1 MTTEQIYYLLND
13 ITSEATGNQ
22 SLAIRDGYKL
32 VDLGTTIT
40 NSETLT
46 KGFLTGLI
54 DKVTKTL
61 IMSRQYEKQD
71 RRGINKEMLTYGAIV
86 EMISIERGEPTENFS
101 WKQNDTTCPYSKT
114 NPNYTVTTTIA
125 QGNDTFEYDVII
137 YDYQLQSAFLN
148 EKSMAAFVE
157 GVFETVKNSL
167 EIYLENIE
175 NTVINTSA
183 CRVYNS
189 NTGNTVVKLATIYN
203 TLNGF
208 KSTDSGYVTPI
219 TQANNNDNI
228 INGALSNR
236 DFLRFVYTYISKIKK
251 AMRKPSVLFNPAGKE
266 RWSTDPIVEVI
277 SDVNERF
284 NLLPNFDPIADGIK
298 GDTIY
303 YWQGTGTSVGYANNM
318 QISQRI
324 DANTEVN
331 IYGCI
336 AMIRDDKAVGMLR
349 EFPRTRSLYDPSHE
363 KTYFYNKMDIR
374 YYSKADE
381 NFVVFTLE

>member
-13 ITSEATGNQ
+13 ITSEATGTQN
-22 SLAIRDGYKL
+22 LAIRDGYKL

-54 DKVTKTL
+54 DKVTKTI

-71 RRGINKEMLTYGAIV
+71 RRGINKETLTYGAIV
-86 EMISIERGEPTENFS
+86 EMISIERGETTENLS

-137 YDYQLQSAFLN
+137 YDYQLNSAFLN
-148 EKSMAAFVE
+148 EKNMAAFVE

-175 NTVINTSA
+175 STVINTSA

-189 NTGNTVVKLATIYN
+189 NTGNTVVKLATLYN
-203 TLNGF
+203 TLNGYT
-208 KSTDSGYVTPI
+208 SSDTGYVTPI
-219 TQANNNDNI
+219 TQSNNNDST
-228 INGALSNR
+228 INSALSNR

-251 AMRKPSVLFNPAGKE
+251 GMRKPSVLFNPAGKE
-266 RWSTDPIVEVI
+266 RWSTNPVVEVI

-284 NLLPNFDPIADGIK
+284 NLLPNFDPLADGIK
-298 GDTIY
+298 GDSIY

-324 DANTEVN
+324 DGNTEVN

-349 EFPRTRSLYDPSHE
+349 DFPRTRSLYDPSHE

>member
-1 MTTEQIYYLLND
+1 MTTEQVYYLIND

-22 SLAIRDGYKL
+22 NLAIRDGYKL

-71 RRGINKEMLTYGAIV
+71 RRGINKEALTYGAIV
-86 EMISIERGEPTENFS
+86 EMISIERGEPTENLS

-137 YDYQLQSAFLN
+137 YDYQLNSAFLN
-148 EKSMAAFVE
+148 EKNMAAFVE

-175 NTVINTSA
+175 STVINTSA

-189 NTGNTVVKLATIYN
+189 NTGNTVVKLATLYN
-203 TLNGF
+203 TLNGYT
-208 KSTDSGYVTPI
+208 SSDSGYVTPI
-219 TQANNNDNI
+219 TQSNNNDST
-228 INGALSNR
+228 INSALSNR

-251 AMRKPSVLFNPAGKE
+251 GMRKPSVLFNTAGKE

-298 GDTIY
+298 GDSIY

-349 EFPRTRSLYDPSHE
+349 DFPRTRSLYDPSHE

>member
-13 ITSEATGNQ
+13 ITSEATGTQN
-22 SLAIRDGYKL
+22 LAIRDGYKL

-54 DKVTKTL
+54 DKVTKTV

-71 RRGINKEMLTYGAIV
+71 RRGINKETLTYGAIV
-86 EMISIERGEPTENFS
+86 EMISIERGEATENLS

-137 YDYQLQSAFLN
+137 YDYQLNSAFLS
-148 EKSMAAFVE
+148 EKNMGAFVE

-167 EIYLENIE
+167 QIYLENIE

-183 CRVYNS
+183 CRVYNA
-189 NTGNTVVKLATIYN
+189 NAGNTVVKLATLYN
-203 TLNGF
+203 TLNGYT
-208 KSTDSGYVTPI
+208 SSDAGYVTPI
-219 TQANNNDNI
+219 TQANNNDNT
-228 INGALSNR
+228 INSALSNR

-251 AMRKPSVLFNPAGKE
+251 GMRKPSVLFNPAGKE

-284 NLLPNFDPIADGIK
+284 NLLPNFDPLADGIK
-298 GDTIY
+298 GDSIY
-303 YWQGTGTSVGYANNM
+303 YWQGTGTSVGYATNM
-318 QISQRI
+318 QLSQRI

-349 EFPRTRSLYDPSHE
+349 DFPRTRSLYDPSHE
-363 KTYFYNKMDIR
+363 KTYFYNKLDIR

>member
-13 ITSEATGNQ
+13 ITSEATGTQN
-22 SLAIRDGYKL
+22 LAIRDGYKL

-54 DKVTKTL
+54 DKVTKTI

-71 RRGINKEMLTYGAIV
+71 RRGINKEALTYGAIV
-86 EMISIERGEPTENFS
+86 EMISIERGETTENLS

-137 YDYQLQSAFLN
+137 YDYQLNSAFLN
-148 EKSMAAFVE
+148 EKNMAAFVE

-175 NTVINTSA
+175 STVINTSA

-189 NTGNTVVKLATIYN
+189 NTGNTVVKLATLYN
-203 TLNGF
+203 TLNGYT
-208 KSTDSGYVTPI
+208 SSDAGYVTPI
-219 TQANNNDNI
+219 TQSNNNDST
-228 INGALSNR
+228 INSALSNR

-251 AMRKPSVLFNPAGKE
+251 GMRKPSVLFNPAGKE
-266 RWSTDPIVEVI
+266 RWSTNPVVEVI

-284 NLLPNFDPIADGIK
+284 NLLPNFDPLADGIK
-298 GDTIY
+298 GDSIY

-324 DANTEVN
+324 DGNTEVN

-349 EFPRTRSLYDPSHE
+349 DFPRTRSLYDPSHE

>member
-1 MTTEQIYYLLND
+1 MTTEQVYYLIND
-13 ITSEATGNQ
+13 ITSEATGSQN
-22 SLAIRDGYKL
+22 LAIRDGYKL

-71 RRGINKEMLTYGAIV
+71 RRGINKEALTYGAIV
-86 EMISIERGEPTENFS
+86 EMISIERGEPTENLS

-137 YDYQLQSAFLN
+137 YDYQLNSAFLN
-148 EKSMAAFVE
+148 EKNMAAFVE

-175 NTVINTSA
+175 STVINTSA

-189 NTGNTVVKLATIYN
+189 NTGNTVVKLATLYN
-203 TLNGF
+203 TLNGYT
-208 KSTDSGYVTPI
+208 SSDSGYVTPI
-219 TQANNNDNI
+219 TQSNNNDST
-228 INGALSNR
+228 INSALSNR

-251 AMRKPSVLFNPAGKE
+251 GMRKPSVLFNPAGKE
-266 RWSTDPIVEVI
+266 RWTTNPVVEVI

-284 NLLPNFDPIADGIK
+284 NLLPNFDPLADGIK
-298 GDTIY
+298 GDSIY

-324 DANTEVN
+324 DTNTEVN

-349 EFPRTRSLYDPSHE
+349 DFPRTRSLYDPSHE

>member
-13 ITSEATGNQ
+13 ITSESTGTQN
-22 SLAIRDGYKL
+22 LTIRDGYKL

-61 IMSRQYEKQD
+61 IVSREYEKQD
-71 RRGINKEMLTYGAIV
+71 RRGINKETLTYGAIV
-86 EMISIERGEPTENFS
+86 EMISIERGEPTENLS

-137 YDYQLQSAFLN
+137 YDYQLHSAFLN
-148 EKSMAAFVE
+148 EKNMAAFVE

-175 NTVINTSA
+175 STVINTSA
-183 CRVYNS
+183 CRVYNT
-189 NTGNTVVKLATIYN
+189 NAGNTVVKLATLYN
-203 TLNGF
+203 TLNGYT
-208 KSTDSGYVTPI
+208 SSDTGYVTPI
-219 TQANNNDNI
+219 TSSNNNDST
-228 INGALSNR
+228 INSALSNR

-251 AMRKPSVLFNPAGKE
+251 GMRKPSILFNPAGKE
-266 RWSTDPIVEVI
+266 RWSTEPIVEVI

-284 NLLPNFDPIADGIK
+284 NLLPNFDPLADGIK
-298 GDTIY
+298 GDSIY

-324 DANTEVN
+324 DANTDVN

-349 EFPRTRSLYDPSHE
+349 DFPRTRSLYDPSHE
-363 KTYFYNKMDIR
+363 KTYFYNKLDIR

>member
-1 MTTEQIYYLLND
+1 MTTEQVYYLIND
-13 ITSEATGNQ
+13 ITSEATGSQN
-22 SLAIRDGYKL
+22 LAIRDGYKL

-71 RRGINKEMLTYGAIV
+71 RRGINKEALTYGAIV
-86 EMISIERGEPTENFS
+86 EMISIERGEPTENLS

-137 YDYQLQSAFLN
+137 YDYQLNSAFLN
-148 EKSMAAFVE
+148 EKNMAAFVE

-175 NTVINTSA
+175 STVINTSA

-189 NTGNTVVKLATIYN
+189 NTGNTVVKLATLYN
-203 TLNGF
+203 TLNGYT
-208 KSTDSGYVTPI
+208 SSDSGYVTPI
-219 TQANNNDNI
+219 TQSNNNDST
-228 INGALSNR
+228 INSALSNR

-251 AMRKPSVLFNPAGKE
+251 GMRKPSVLFNTAGKE

-298 GDTIY
+298 GDSIY

-349 EFPRTRSLYDPSHE
+349 DFPRTRSLYDPSHE

>member
-1 MTTEQIYYLLND
+1 MTTEQVYTLVNE
-13 ITSEATGNQ
+13 ITKDATGSQN
-22 SLAIRDGYKL
+22 LAIRDGYKL
-32 VDLGTTIT
+32 VDLGTTVT

-46 KGFLTGLI
+46 KGFLSGLI
-54 DKVTKTL
+54 DKITKTI

-71 RRGINKEMLTYGAIV
+71 RRGINKETLTYGAIV
-86 EMISIERGEPTENFS
+86 EMISIERGEATENLS
-101 WKQNDTTCPYSKT
+101 WKKTDTTTPYS
-114 NPNYTVTTTIA
+114 NVNDNYTVTTTIV

-137 YDYQLQSAFLN
+137 YDYQLNSSFLS
-148 EKSMAAFVE
+148 EKNMAAFVE

-167 EIYLENIE
+167 QIYLENIE

-183 CRVYNS
+183 CRVYNA
-189 NTGNTVVKLATIYN
+189 NTGNTVVKLATLYN
-203 TLNGF
+203 TLNGY
-208 KSTDSGYVTPI
+208 KSTDTGYVTPI
-219 TQANNNDNI
+219 TSENNNDNT
-228 INGALSNR
+228 INSALSNR

-251 AMRKPSVLFNPAGKE
+251 GMRKPSVLFNPAGKE
-266 RWSTDPIVEVI
+266 RWSTEPIVEVI

-284 NLLPNFDPIADGIK
+284 NLLPNFDPLADGIK
-298 GDTIY
+298 GDSIY
-303 YWQGTGTSVGYANNM
+303 YWQGTGTSVGYATNM

-324 DANTEVN
+324 DSNTEVN

-336 AMIRDDKAVGMLR
+336 AMIRDEKAVGMLR
-349 EFPRTRSLYDPSHE
+349 DFPRTRSLYDPSHE

>member
-1 MTTEQIYYLLND
+1 MTTEQVYQLVND
-13 ITSEATGNQ
+13 ITAEATGSQN
-22 SLAIRDGYKL
+22 LAIRDGYKL
-32 VDLGTTIT
+32 CDLGQTIT

-46 KGFLTGLI
+46 KAFLTGLI
-54 DKVTKTL
+54 DKVTKTI

-71 RRGINKEMLTYGAIV
+71 RRGINKETLTYGAIV
-86 EMISIERGEPTENFS
+86 EMISIERGDATENLS
-101 WKQNDTTCPYSKT
+101 WEKSDTTCPYSKV
-114 NPNYTVTTTIA
+114 NDNYTVTTTIV
-125 QGNDTFEYDVII
+125 QGNDTFEYDIII
-137 YDYQLQSAFLN
+137 YDYQLMTSFLN
-148 EKSMAAFVE
+148 SQTMVSFVE
-157 GVFETVKNSL
+157 GVFETAKNSL

-189 NTGNTVVKLATIYN
+189 NTGNTVVKLATLYN
-203 TLNGF
+203 TLNGYT
-208 KSTDSGYVTPI
+208 SSDTGYVTPI
-219 TQANNNDNI
+219 TSSNNTDNT
-228 INGALSNR
+228 INSALSNR

-251 AMRKPSVLFNPAGKE
+251 GMRKPSVLFNPAGKE
-266 RWSTDPIVEVI
+266 RWSTNPVVEVI

-324 DANTEVN
+324 DADTAVN

-336 AMIRDDKAVGMLR
+336 AMIRDERAVGMLR
-349 EFPRTRSLYDPSHE
+349 DFPRTRSLYDPSHE

-374 YYSKADE
+374 YYSKSDE
-381 NFVVFTLE
+381 NFVIFTLE

>member
-1 MTTEQIYYLLND
+1 MTTEQVYQLVND
-13 ITSEATGNQ
+13 ITADATGSQN
-22 SLAIRDGYKL
+22 LAIRDGYKL

-54 DKVTKTL
+54 DKVTKTIVL
-61 IMSRQYEKQD
+61 SRQYEKQD
-71 RRGINKEMLTYGAIV
+71 RRGINKETLTYGAIV
-86 EMISIERGEPTENFS
+86 EMITIERGNTTENLS
-101 WKQNDTTCPYSKT
+101 WKKSDTTCPFS
-114 NPNYTVTTTIA
+114 NVNENYTVTTTIV

-148 EKSMAAFVE
+148 EQAMASFVE
-157 GVFETVKNSL
+157 GIFETVKNSL

-183 CRVYNS
+183 CRVYNT
-189 NTGNTVVKLATIYN
+189 NAGNTVVKLSTLYN
-203 TLNGF
+203 TLNGYT
-208 KSTDSGYVTPI
+208 SSDPGYVTPI
-219 TQANNNDNI
+219 TSANNNDKT
-228 INGALSNR
+228 INAALSNK

-251 AMRKPSVLFNPAGKE
+251 GMRKPSVPFNPAGKE
-266 RWSTDPIVEVI
+266 RWSNNPVVEVI

-284 NLLPNFDPIADGIK
+284 NLLPNFDPLADGIK
-298 GDTIY
+298 GDSIY
-303 YWQGTGTSVGYANNM
+303 YWQGTGTSVGYGNNM

-324 DANTEVN
+324 DDNTEVN

-336 AMIRDDKAVGMLR
+336 AMIRDDKAVGILR
-349 EFPRTRSLYDPSHE
+349 DFPRTRTLYDPSHE

>member
-22 SLAIRDGYKL
+22 NLAIRDGYKL

-71 RRGINKEMLTYGAIV
+71 RRGINKESLTYGAIV
-86 EMISIERGEPTENFS
+86 EMISIERGETTENLS

-137 YDYQLQSAFLN
+137 YDYQLNTAFLN
-148 EKSMAAFVE
+148 EKNMAAFVE
-157 GVFETVKNSL
+157 GVFESVKNSL

-189 NTGNTVVKLATIYN
+189 NTGNTVVKLATLYN
-203 TLNGF
+203 TLNGYT
-208 KSTDSGYVTPI
+208 SSDSGYVTPI
-219 TQANNNDNI
+219 TQSNNNDNT
-228 INGALSNR
+228 INSALSNR

-251 AMRKPSVLFNPAGKE
+251 GMRKPSVLFNPAGKE
-266 RWSTDPIVEVI
+266 RWSTEPIVEVI

-284 NLLPNFDPIADGIK
+284 NLLPNFDPLADGIK
-298 GDTIY
+298 GDSIY

-349 EFPRTRSLYDPSHE
+349 DFPRTRSLYDPSHE
-363 KTYFYNKMDIR
+363 KTYFYNKLDIR

>member
-1 MTTEQIYYLLND
+1 MTTEQINQLVND
-13 ITSEATGNQ
+13 ITLEATGNQ
-22 SLAIRDGYKL
+22 NLAIRDGYKL
-32 VDLGTTIT
+32 CDLGQTIT
-40 NSETLT
+40 TSETLT

-54 DKVTKTL
+54 DKVTKT
-61 IMSRQYEKQD
+61 IVMSRQYEKQD
-71 RRGINKEMLTYGAIV
+71 RRGINKETLTYGAIV
-86 EMISIERGEPTENFS
+86 EMITIERGEATENLS
-101 WKQNDTTCPYSKT
+101 WKHNDTTSPYS
-114 NPNYTVTTTIA
+114 NINDNYTVTTTLV

-148 EKSMAAFVE
+148 EQAMASFVE
-157 GVFETVKNSL
+157 GVFESVKNSL

-189 NTGNTVVKLATIYN
+189 NTGNTVVKLATLYN
-203 TLNGF
+203 TLNGYT
-208 KSTDSGYVTPI
+208 SSDSGYVTPI
-219 TQANNNDNI
+219 TSANNNDKT
-228 INGALSNR
+228 INTALSNR

-251 AMRKPSVLFNPAGKE
+251 GMRKPSVLFNAAGKE
-266 RWSTDPIVEVI
+266 RWSSNPVVEVI

-298 GDTIY
+298 GDSIY

-318 QISQRI
+318 QISQKI
-324 DANTEVN
+324 DSNTEVN

-336 AMIRDDKAVGMLR
+336 AMIRDDKAVGILR
-349 EFPRTRSLYDPSHE
+349 DFPRTRTLYDPSHE

>member
-1 MTTEQIYYLLND
+1 MTTEQVYYLIND
-13 ITSEATGNQ
+13 ITSEATGSQN
-22 SLAIRDGYKL
+22 LAIRDGYKL

-71 RRGINKEMLTYGAIV
+71 RRGINKEALTYGAIV
-86 EMISIERGEPTENFS
+86 EMISIERGEPTENLS

-137 YDYQLQSAFLN
+137 YDYQLNSAFLN
-148 EKSMAAFVE
+148 EKNMAAFVE

-175 NTVINTSA
+175 STVINTSA

-189 NTGNTVVKLATIYN
+189 NTGNTVVKLATLYN
-203 TLNGF
+203 TLNGYT
-208 KSTDSGYVTPI
+208 SSDSGYVTPI
-219 TQANNNDNI
+219 TQSNNNDST
-228 INGALSNR
+228 INSALSNR

-251 AMRKPSVLFNPAGKE
+251 GMRKPSVLFNPAGKE
-266 RWSTDPIVEVI
+266 RWTTNPVVEVI

-284 NLLPNFDPIADGIK
+284 NLLPNFDPLADGIK
-298 GDTIY
+298 GDSIY

-324 DANTEVN
+324 DTNTEVN

>member
-22 SLAIRDGYKL
+22 NLAIRDGYKL

-71 RRGINKEMLTYGAIV
+71 RRGINKETLTYGAIV
-86 EMISIERGEPTENFS
+86 EMISIERGEATENLS

-137 YDYQLQSAFLN
+137 YDYQLNSAFLN
-148 EKSMAAFVE
+148 EKNMAAFVE

-175 NTVINTSA
+175 STVINTSA

-189 NTGNTVVKLATIYN
+189 NTGNTVVKLATLYN
-203 TLNGF
+203 TLNGYT
-208 KSTDSGYVTPI
+208 SSDSGYVTPI
-219 TQANNNDNI
+219 TQANNNDNT
-228 INGALSNR
+228 INSALSNR

-251 AMRKPSVLFNPAGKE
+251 GMRKPSVLFNPAGKE
-266 RWSTDPIVEVI
+266 RWSTNPVVEVI

-298 GDTIY
+298 GDSIY

-324 DANTEVN
+324 DSNTEVN

-349 EFPRTRSLYDPSHE
+349 DFPRTRSLYDPSHE

-374 YYSKADE
+374 YYSKSDE

>member
-13 ITSEATGNQ
+13 ITGEATGSQN
-22 SLAIRDGYKL
+22 LAIRDGYKL

-54 DKVTKTL
+54 DKVTKTI

-71 RRGINKEMLTYGAIV
+71 RRGINKETLTYGAIV
-86 EMISIERGEPTENFS
+86 EMISIERGEATENLS
-101 WKQNDTTCPYSKT
+101 WKQNDTTSPYSKT

-137 YDYQLQSAFLN
+137 YDYQLNSAFLN
-148 EKSMAAFVE
+148 EKNMAAFVE

-175 NTVINTSA
+175 STVINTSA
-183 CRVYNS
+183 CRVYNT
-189 NTGNTVVKLATIYN
+189 NAGNTVVKLATLYN
-203 TLNGF
+203 TLNGYT
-208 KSTDSGYVTPI
+208 SSDSGYVTPI
-219 TQANNNDNI
+219 TSANNNDST
-228 INGALSNR
+228 INSALSNR

-251 AMRKPSVLFNPAGKE
+251 GMRKPSVLFNPAGKE
-266 RWSTDPIVEVI
+266 RWSTEPVVEVI

-284 NLLPNFDPIADGIK
+284 NLLPNFDPLADGIK
-298 GDTIY
+298 GDSIY

-324 DANTEVN
+324 DTDTEVT

-349 EFPRTRSLYDPSHE
+349 DFPRTRSLYDPSHE

>member
-22 SLAIRDGYKL
+22 NLAIRDGYKL

-86 EMISIERGEPTENFS
+86 EMISIERGEATENLS

-137 YDYQLQSAFLN
+137 YDYQLNSAFLN
-148 EKSMAAFVE
+148 EKNMAAFVE

-175 NTVINTSA
+175 STVINTSA

-189 NTGNTVVKLATIYN
+189 NTGNTVVKLATLYN
-203 TLNGF
+203 TLNGYT
-208 KSTDSGYVTPI
+208 SSDSGYVTPI
-219 TQANNNDNI
+219 TQSNNNDST
-228 INGALSNR
+228 INSALSNR

-251 AMRKPSVLFNPAGKE
+251 GMRKPSVLFNPAGKE
-266 RWSTDPIVEVI
+266 RWSTNPVVEVI

-284 NLLPNFDPIADGIK
+284 NLLPNFDPLADGIK
-298 GDTIY
+298 GDSIY

-324 DANTEVN
+324 DSNTEVN

-349 EFPRTRSLYDPSHE
+349 DFPRTRSLYDPSHE

>member
-1 MTTEQIYYLLND
+1 MTTEQVYSLVNE
-13 ITSEATGNQ
+13 ITKDATGSQN
-22 SLAIRDGYKL
+22 LAIRDGYKL
-32 VDLGTTIT
+32 VDLGTTVT

-46 KGFLTGLI
+46 KGFLSGLI
-54 DKVTKTL
+54 DKITKTI

-71 RRGINKEMLTYGAIV
+71 RRGINKETLTYGAIV
-86 EMISIERGEPTENFS
+86 EMIRIERGEATENLS
-101 WKQNDTTCPYSKT
+101 WKKTDTTTPYS
-114 NPNYTVTTTIA
+114 NVNDNYTVTTTIV

-137 YDYQLQSAFLN
+137 YDYQLNSAFLN
-148 EKSMAAFVE
+148 EKNMAAFVE

-167 EIYLENIE
+167 QIYLENIE

-183 CRVYNS
+183 CRVYNA
-189 NTGNTVVKLATIYN
+189 NTGNTVVKLATLYN
-203 TLNGF
+203 TLNGY
-208 KSTDSGYVTPI
+208 KSTDTGYVTPI
-219 TQANNNDNI
+219 TSENNNDNT
-228 INGALSNR
+228 INSALSNR

-251 AMRKPSVLFNPAGKE
+251 GMRKPSVLFNPAGKE
-266 RWSTDPIVEVI
+266 RWSTEPIVEVI

-298 GDTIY
+298 GDSIY

-318 QISQRI
+318 QISQKI
-324 DANTEVN
+324 DSNTDVN

-363 KTYFYNKMDIR
+363 KTFFYNKMDIR

>member
-1 MTTEQIYYLLND
+1 MTTEQVYYLIND
-13 ITSEATGNQ
+13 ITSEATGSQN
-22 SLAIRDGYKL
+22 LAIRDGYKL

-71 RRGINKEMLTYGAIV
+71 RRGINKEALTYGAIV
-86 EMISIERGEPTENFS
+86 EMISIERGEPTENLS

-137 YDYQLQSAFLN
+137 YDYQLNSAFLN
-148 EKSMAAFVE
+148 EKNMAAFVE

-175 NTVINTSA
+175 STVINTSA

-189 NTGNTVVKLATIYN
+189 NTGNTVVKLATLYN
-203 TLNGF
+203 TLNGYT
-208 KSTDSGYVTPI
+208 SSDSGYVTPI
-219 TQANNNDNI
+219 TQSNNNDST
-228 INGALSNR
+228 INTALSNR

-251 AMRKPSVLFNPAGKE
+251 GMRKPSVLFNTAGKE
-266 RWSTDPIVEVI
+266 RWSTEPIVEVI

-298 GDTIY
+298 GDSIY

-349 EFPRTRSLYDPSHE
+349 DFPRTRSLYDPSHE

>member
-1 MTTEQIYYLLND
+1 MTTEQIYGLLNE
-13 ITSEATGNQ
+13 ITSETTGTQN
-22 SLAIRDGYKL
+22 LAIRDGYKL

-71 RRGINKEMLTYGAIV
+71 RRGINKETLTYGAIV
-86 EMISIERGEPTENFS
+86 EMISIERGEPTENLS
-101 WKQNDTTCPYSKT
+101 WKQNDTSCPYSKT
-114 NPNYTVTTTIA
+114 DPNYTVTTTIA

-137 YDYQLQSAFLN
+137 YDYQLNSAFLN
-148 EKSMAAFVE
+148 EKNMAAFVE

-175 NTVINTSA
+175 STVINTTA
-183 CRVYNS
+183 CRVYNT
-189 NTGNTVVKLATIYN
+189 NTGNTVVKLATLYN
-203 TLNGF
+203 TLNGY
-208 KSTDSGYVTPI
+208 KSTDTGYVTPI
-219 TQANNNDNI
+219 TQSNNNDST
-228 INGALSNR
+228 INSALSNR

-251 AMRKPSVLFNPAGKE
+251 GMRKPSVLFNPAGKE
-266 RWSTDPIVEVI
+266 RWSTAPVVEVI

-284 NLLPNFDPIADGIK
+284 NLLPNFDPLADGIK
-298 GDTIY
+298 GDSIY

-349 EFPRTRSLYDPSHE
+349 DFPRTRSLYDPSHE

-381 NFVVFTLE
+381 NFVLFTLE

>member
-1 MTTEQIYYLLND
+1 MTTEQIYELLND
-13 ITSEATGNQ
+13 ITSETTGRED
-22 SLAIRDGYKL
+22 LAIRDGFKL
-32 VDLGTTIT
+32 VDLGTSIT

-54 DKVTKTL
+54 DKVTKTI
-61 IMSRQYEKQD
+61 IMSRQYERQD
-71 RRGINKEMLTYGAIV
+71 RRGINKETLTYGAIV
-86 EMISIERGEPTENFS
+86 EMISIERGEPTENLS
-101 WKQNDTTCPYSKT
+101 WKQNDSTCPYSKT

-137 YDYQLQSAFLN
+137 YDYQLNSAFLS
-148 EKSMAAFVE
+148 EKNMGAFVE
-157 GVFETVKNSL
+157 GVFETVKNSM

-175 NTVINTSA
+175 STVINTSA
-183 CRVYNS
+183 CRVYNT
-189 NTGNTVVKLATIYN
+189 NTGNTVVKLATLYN

-208 KSTDSGYVTPI
+208 KSTDTGYVTPI
-219 TQANNNDNI
+219 TQSNNNDST
-228 INGALSNR
+228 INSALSNR

-251 AMRKPSVLFNPAGKE
+251 GMRKPSVLFNPAGKE
-266 RWSTDPIVEVI
+266 RWSTAPVVEVI
-277 SDVNERF
+277 SDVNDRF

-298 GDTIY
+298 GDSIN

-318 QISQRI
+318 QISQKI
-324 DANTEVN
+324 DTNTEVN

-349 EFPRTRSLYDPSHE
+349 DFPRTRSLYDPSHE

-374 YYSKADE
+374 YYSKGDE

>member
-336 AMIRDDKAVGMLR
+336 AMIRDDNAVGMLR

>member
-13 ITSEATGNQ
+13 ITSEATGSQN
-22 SLAIRDGYKL
+22 LAIRDGYKL

-71 RRGINKEMLTYGAIV
+71 RRGINKETLTYGAIV
-86 EMISIERGEPTENFS
+86 EMISIERGEPTENLS

-175 NTVINTSA
+175 STVINTSA
-183 CRVYNS
+183 CRVYNA
-189 NTGNTVVKLATIYN
+189 NTGNTVVKLATLYN
-203 TLNGF
+203 TLNGYT
-208 KSTDSGYVTPI
+208 SSDAGYVTPI
-219 TQANNNDNI
+219 TSANNNDNT
-228 INGALSNR
+228 INSALSNR

-251 AMRKPSVLFNPAGKE
+251 GMRKPSVLFNPAGKE
-266 RWSTDPIVEVI
+266 RWSTEPIVEVI

-298 GDTIY
+298 GDSIY

-349 EFPRTRSLYDPSHE
+349 DFPRTRSLYDPSHE

>member
-13 ITSEATGNQ
+13 ITSEATGSQN
-22 SLAIRDGYKL
+22 LAIRDGYKL

-61 IMSRQYEKQD
+61 IMSRQYERQD
-71 RRGINKEMLTYGAIV
+71 RRGINKETLTYGAIV
-86 EMISIERGEPTENFS
+86 EMISIERGEPTENLS
-101 WKQNDTTCPYSKT
+101 WKQNDTTCPYSKS

-137 YDYQLQSAFLN
+137 YDYQLNSAFLN
-148 EKSMAAFVE
+148 EKNMAAFVE

-189 NTGNTVVKLATIYN
+189 NTGNTVIKLATLYN
-203 TLNGF
+203 TLNGY
-208 KSTDSGYVTPI
+208 KSGDSGYVTPI
-219 TQANNNDNI
+219 TSANNNDNT
-228 INGALSNR
+228 INSALSNR

-251 AMRKPSVLFNPAGKE
+251 GMRKPSVLFNPAGKE
-266 RWSTDPIVEVI
+266 RWSTEPVVEVI

-284 NLLPNFDPIADGIK
+284 NLLPNFDPLADGIK
-298 GDTIY
+298 GDSIY

-324 DANTEVN
+324 DTDTEVN

-349 EFPRTRSLYDPSHE
+349 DFPRTRSLYDPSHE